1 MPLQNRVDPC
11 GNLHAVEARGAWM
24 GNRGILHDDAKRI
37 IAPWRLKRWITCAL
51 SFRGRQRQVF
61 TPHRYSELF
70 FLDEAT
76 SFSAGHRPCAECRR
90 ERYNEFR
97 AAWIAANAGDMPNR
111 NIGAD
116 DIDAVLHS
124 ERAIRGGG
132 KRTWQAE
139 SGELPSGTIIEH
151 GGCPRLIW
159 AGKLWP
165 WSFSGYGKPVPATAL
180 AAQVSVL
187 TPRSTVRVF
196 QAGFLPQAHE
206 SAGG

>member
-1 MPLQNRVDPC
+1 MPLQNRVDPY
-11 GNLHAVEARGAWM
+11 GKLHAVEARGAWM
-24 GNRGILHDDAKRI
+24 GNRGILHDDAQRI
-37 IAPWRLKRWITCAL
+37 IAPWRLKRWITCTL

-61 TPHRYSELF
+61 APHRYSELF

-76 SFSAGHRPCAECRR
+76 SFAAGHRPCAECRR

-97 AAWIAANAGDMPNR
+97 AAWIAVNLDGAPDRVP
-111 NIGAD
+111 GAD

-139 SGELPSGTIIEH
+139 PDALPSGTIIEH
-151 GGCPRLIW
+151 GERPHVIW

-165 WSFSGYGKPVPATAL
+165 WSFSGYGKPVPL
-180 AAQVSVL
+180 AAAAAQAAVL
-187 TPRSTVRVF
+187 TPRSIVRVF
-196 QAGFLPQAHE
+196 GAGFRLQVHE